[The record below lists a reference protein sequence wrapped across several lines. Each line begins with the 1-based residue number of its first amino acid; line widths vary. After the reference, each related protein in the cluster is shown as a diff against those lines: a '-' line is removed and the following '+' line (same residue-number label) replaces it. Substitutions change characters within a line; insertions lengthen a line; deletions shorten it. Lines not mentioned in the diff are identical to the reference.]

1 MLTCKR
7 PLALYLEF
15 ALSSVHTKFVIEI
28 FYVPECVSTGYVTHA
43 VGGTNACFTAPTRS
57 WGGHGFN
64 MTIREFIRRAVRPRR
79 DVQPIGDGD
88 ARELPRKTADEWQ
101 HFRARELPHDAY
113 CFFAATPGSRLAA
126 RYAELRSLFDR
137 TAELVEENEDS
148 RRGHAPRNGSKRAS
162 PRNASPPSRMLDA
175 LAARMGRGCE

>member
-1 MLTCKR
+1 MLFASAQDQCASIEG
-7 PLALYLEF
+7 LAGGSCSESSLQVG
-15 ALSSVHTKFVIEI
+15 LSS
-28 FYVPECVSTGYVTHA
+28 PAA
-43 VGGTNACFTAPTRS
+43 VGEYGPLTAPTRS

-88 ARELPRKTADEWQ
+88 ASELTRKTADEWQ